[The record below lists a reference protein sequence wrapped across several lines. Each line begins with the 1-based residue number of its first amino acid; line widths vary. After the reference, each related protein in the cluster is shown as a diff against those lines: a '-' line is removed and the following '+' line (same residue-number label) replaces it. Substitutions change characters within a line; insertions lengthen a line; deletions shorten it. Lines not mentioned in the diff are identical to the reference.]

1 MGKMMAQG
9 RGRWAVFQKPE
20 LILGFLWLYDDDD
33 DTDDEDGYNVDNNH
47 I

>member
-1 MGKMMAQG
+1 MMAQG

-20 LILGFLWLYDDDD
+20 LIQGFLWLYDDDD
-33 DTDDEDGYNVDNNH
+33 DTDDEDDYNVDNNH